1 MSFNWN
7 GKTIY
12 YPNERINNSRIQNA
26 CDKILETAE
35 KLNTSSQNIKTIAD
49 KLNNDKVLYVN
60 HQAYSK
66 NLYDYS
72 EELDRKYKGLKSV
85 CTAVKKI
92 AKRQYD
98 TEESD
103 YSAYLEYKK
112 QQEELERQQELER
125 RRQNKMENY

>member
-1 MSFNWN
+1 MSFIWY
-7 GKTIY
+7 GTTVY
-12 YPNERINNSRIQNA
+12 EPSERIQKTRIHSA

-35 KLNTSSQNIKTIAD
+35 KLNTSSQNIKAIAD

-85 CTAVKKI
+85 CKAVKNL
-92 AKRQYD
+92 AKTQYD
-98 TEESD
+98 NEEAN
-103 YSAYLEYKK
+103 YNAY
-112 QQEELERQQELER
+112 QEALKRQQELD
-125 RRQNKMENY
+125 RQKLNKMENY